1 MTDKFERA
9 ISSTS
14 TSTSRVRR
22 KYVQANYI
30 ESNLEEDIDM
40 KNEFKIINLPN
51 PTLLQ
56 ERALKYYMDTK
67 TFDLVPNSEFDNTT
81 IVRTNEVKN
90 FIGNTTLGGGIVYVK
105 RDPQFDL
112 ELSTKQYTNNLFDK
126 NSIVRNTKKI
136 NFSLNSAPTK
146 QFHDYEIENIVP

>member
-30 ESNLEEDIDM
+30 EANLEEDIDM
-40 KNEFKIINLPN
+40 KNVFNIINLPK

-56 ERALKYYMDTK
+56 DPALKYFVDTK

-81 IVRTNEVKN
+81 IVRTNEIKN
-90 FIGNTTLGGGIVYVK
+90 FIGSSTLGGGNVYVK
-105 RDPQFDL
+105 RDPQIDF
-112 ELSTKQYTNNLFDK
+112 ELSTKQYTDNLFDK
-126 NSIVRNTKKI
+126 NSIVRNNKKYI
-136 NFSLNSAPTK
+136 FL
-146 QFHDYEIENIVP
+146 